1 MVKSS
6 KDNAGYLQ
14 FVMAGDMELQQV
26 HSVKGKGEDDDGYII
41 MKPAVEKE
49 DKPAK
54 NIEI

>member
-26 HSVKGKGEDDDGYII
+26 HSVKEKGEDDDGYII